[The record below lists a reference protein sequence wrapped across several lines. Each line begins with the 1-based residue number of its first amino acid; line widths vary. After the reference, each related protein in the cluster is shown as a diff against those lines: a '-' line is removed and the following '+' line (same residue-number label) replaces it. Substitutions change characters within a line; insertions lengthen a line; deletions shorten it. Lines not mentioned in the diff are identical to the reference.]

1 MNSRNRP
8 PGFTL
13 IELLVVI
20 GVIAILL
27 GILMPAMARAR
38 EQAKTVT
45 CQSNLRQIGIAT
57 YLYAQAFQ
65 GYIVPA
71 TVLKPDHSAYIESW
85 ASILTAQ
92 KFLVA
97 PKITGANDRPSD
109 DPSVFRCPNGIND
122 FVNAYYFNTP
132 QDGMGAGAWRCYSEQ
147 LGGAYIDTW
156 YGVNAST
163 GISTN
168 NPLDADGSNLPATVV
183 PQGTGPI
190 WRDYRLNKLSQVKRA
205 SELVFIF
212 DGMFMNH
219 TNVNPNRVAAR
230 HNKSTVTNILFFD
243 GHVEGAL
250 NKSLPKAA
258 ADYTLASLAA
268 KYPSPKWRMDQR

>member
-1 MNSRNRP
+1 MKARNRS
-8 PGFTL
+8 GFTL
-13 IELLVVI
+13 VELLVVI
-20 GVIAILL
+20 GIIAILIAML
-27 GILMPAMARAR
+27 LPALSRAR
-38 EQAKTVT
+38 EQAKTVA
-45 CQSNLRQIGIAT
+45 CQSNLRQIGIGA

-71 TVLKPDHSAYIESW
+71 TVLKPDHSQYIDSW

-92 KFLVA
+92 RFLIA
-97 PKITGANDRPSD
+97 PRVIGANDRPSD
-109 DPSVFRCPNGIND
+109 DPSIFRCPNGIND

-132 QDGMGAGAWRCYSEQ
+132 QDGFGAGAWRCYSEQ

-156 YGVNAST
+156 YGINAST
-163 GISTN
+163 GISAGDPN
-168 NPLDADGSNLPATVV
+168 DADASNLPCLAV

-190 WRDYRLNKLSQVKRA
+190 WKDYRLNKLTQVKRP

-230 HNKSTVTNILFFD
+230 HNKSTITNILFFD
-243 GHVEGAL
+243 GHVEGVA
-250 NKSLPKAA
+250 NKSLPKLAT
-258 ADYTLASLAA
+258 DYTLANLAA
-268 KYPSPKWRMDQR
+268 KYPTPKWRMDQR